1 MKYKIYTKKYSR
13 SIFGF
18 LLIASLTSS
27 LFLSGCGK
35 PGNEAS
41 HDGDS
46 HSEAHVADT
55 PCVIVS
61 TTDLMGIVGA
71 VAGDLVKLHCF
82 GKGNQDPHDLDILP
96 SYVREM
102 NDADLWIQVGND
114 IEAAWYPDL
123 MANVTNTNIVK
134 GADGFLDTSV
144 SIMKLEGAVGNVS
157 GVGHSS
163 GLHPSGNPHY
173 LLDPIEGIRAAKL
186 VAEQLSKIMPSQKDQ
201 LQQNYENFRTGLA
214 EALIGAELAERHDV
228 IEIAD
233 LYLEDK
239 LKDFLGKQSHG
250 IKLGGWLGELADHRG
265 TAIVGDHDLW
275 PYFSRRVGLS
285 VVGYFEPEPGVPPTT
300 KHLQILISQMKAE
313 SVRIIFSAPYFDDKH
328 GRFVSENTGAQVLPM
343 CHQTKARPNTDS
355 YFDMVRHNMETL
367 IKALNKEKPNK

>member
-1 MKYKIYTKKYSR
+1 MKYKIYTKKYSK

-35 PGNEAS
+35 PGNESS
-41 HDGDS
+41 HDGHS
-46 HSEAHVADT
+46 HSEAPVADT
-55 PCVIVS
+55 PSVIVS
-61 TTDLMGIVGA
+61 TTDLMGIVEA

-82 GKGNQDPHDLDILP
+82 GKGNQDPHELAILP

-123 MANVTNTNIVK
+123 MANVTNTNIVE
-134 GADGFLDTSV
+134 GADGFLDTSH
-144 SIMKLEGAVGNVS
+144 SILKLEGSVGNVL
-157 GVGHSS
+157 GVGHAS

-173 LLDPIEGIRAAKL
+173 FLDPIEGIRAAKL
-186 VAEQLSKIMPSQKDQ
+186 VADKLSKIMPAQKDQ
-201 LQQNYENFRTGLA
+201 LQQNYEKFRTDLA
-214 EALIGAELAERHDV
+214 KALIGAELAERHDV
-228 IEIAD
+228 VEIAD

-239 LKDFLGKQSHG
+239 LKDFLSKQSHG

-265 TAIVGDHDLW
+265 TPIVGDHDLW
-275 PYFSRRVGLS
+275 PYFSRRVGFS
-285 VVGYFEPEPGVPPTT
+285 VVGYFEPEPGVSPTT
-300 KHLQILISQMKAE
+300 KHLQILINQMKAD
-313 SVRIIFSAPYFDDKH
+313 SVKLIFSAPYFDEKH
-328 GRFVSENTGAQVLPM
+328 GRFVSEKTGAQILPM

-367 IKALNKEKPNK
+367 INAIDNK

>member
-1 MKYKIYTKKYSR
+1 MFSVNRI
-13 SIFGF
+13 INVQP
-18 LLIASLTSS
+18 LLT
-27 LFLSGCGK
+27 GCGK

-61 TTDLMGIVGA
+61 TTDLMGIVEA

-96 SYVREM
+96 SYVQEM

-123 MANVTNTNIVK
+123 MANVTNPNIVK

-144 SIMKLEGAVGNVS
+144 SIMKFGRRRWKCFRCW
-157 GVGHSS
+157 HSS

-186 VAEQLSKIMPSQKDQ
+186 IADKLSKIMPAQKDQ
-201 LQQNYENFRTGLA
+201 LQQNYEKFRTDLA
-214 EALIGAELAERHDV
+214 KALIGAELAERHDV
-228 IEIAD
+228 VEIAD

-239 LKDFLGKQSHG
+239 WKDFLSKQSHG

-275 PYFSRRVGLS
+275 PYLSRRVGFS
-285 VVGYFEPEPGVPPTT
+285 VVGYFEPEPGVSPTT
-300 KHLQILISQMKAE
+300 KTSPDPH
-313 SVRIIFSAPYFDDKH
+313 
-328 GRFVSENTGAQVLPM
+328 
-343 CHQTKARPNTDS
+343 
-355 YFDMVRHNMETL
+355 
-367 IKALNKEKPNK
+367 